1 MQSPTLESKLFR
13 LSNWFYACEMRLL
26 SGGFDDEIFQS
37 MVEELFDLHC
47 EIVKA
52 ICDEMI
58 KDLQC
63 ENAQNSLSQTT
74 I

>member
-1 MQSPTLESKLFR
+1 MQSPTLSKLSR
-13 LSNWFYACEMRLL
+13 LSNWFCACEMRLL

-37 MVEELFDLHC
+37 MVEKLFDLHC
-47 EIVKA
+47 EIVEA
-52 ICDEMI
+52 ICDEII

-63 ENAQNSLSQTT
+63 ESAQNSPSQTT

>member
-1 MQSPTLESKLFR
+1 MQSPILAKLSR

-26 SGGFDDEIFQS
+26 IGAFDDEIFQS
-37 MVEELFDLHC
+37 MVEKLFDLHC
-47 EIVKA
+47 EIVEA
-52 ICDEMI
+52 ICDEII

-63 ENAQNSLSQTT
+63 ENVQNSPSQTT